1 MNDPANRGRF
11 GANDP
16 ANRRRFGA
24 GDNGAHVAWAIGV
37 MAAIMIGLVA
47 WGMSDPPKT
56 ARNSPPPQTT
66 GQGNLPP
73 ISPATPNLPV
83 R

>member
-1 MNDPANRGRF
+1 MSMNDPADRGRL
-11 GANDP
+11 GA
-16 ANRRRFGA
+16 R
-24 GDNGAHVAWAIGV
+24 DNGARMTWAIGV

-47 WGMSDPPKT
+47 WGMSGPTKV

-66 GQGNLPP
+66 GQDNLPP
-73 ISPATPNLPV
+73 ISPATPNLPA